1 MNEAVSSSQ
10 PVPRSRGREAGS
22 KEGWWVMA
30 VPSPSSEQSRMG
42 DGDWGTSRSPDSQM
56 SP

>member
-1 MNEAVSSSQ
+1 VNEAVSSSQ
-10 PVPRSRGREAGS
+10 PVPRSRGREAES

-30 VPSPSSEQSRMG
+30 VPSPSCEQSRMG
-42 DGDWGTSRSPDSQM
+42 DGDWGTSRSPDGQM